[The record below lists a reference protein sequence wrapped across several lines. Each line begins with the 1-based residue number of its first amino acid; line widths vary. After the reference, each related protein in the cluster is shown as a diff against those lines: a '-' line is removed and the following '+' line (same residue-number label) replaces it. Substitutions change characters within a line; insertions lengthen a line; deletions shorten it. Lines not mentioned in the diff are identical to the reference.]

1 VAKRRK
7 IAAYIS
13 LLEKGDVKERRLA
26 ARWLGKPGAEAATQ
40 ALIAALNDSDRFV
53 RSDAARSLGKLMAV
67 SAVPALAA
75 GIMTDKSISVVRS
88 AAEALGAL
96 GLPEAT
102 PALVAAAIQYSDHS
116 GVQHDVKQAIIK
128 IGPQS
133 AAALAQCMAQDAM
146 YTVSKTLLIHLHL
159 NLKGFSFAGPSSVR
173 LSPVLRALIVDEAI
187 SIKPRIAA
195 VDLLLSASS
204 ALAFAG
210 MKRREDAGALCERV
224 AAQNPDPAVRAAA
237 ERMLE
242 ACSLLRA
249 STSSDPFA
257 AQTLLRAGAST
268 SSTNAGEELM
278 RPSSIPDANTKPI
291 KSNTWWKK
299 LLKFRR

>member
-1 VAKRRK
+1 MAKRRK
-7 IAAYIS
+7 ISAYIS
-13 LLEKGDVKERRLA
+13 LLESSDVKERRFA
-26 ARWLGKPGAEAATQ
+26 ARWLGKPGAEAAIPALIQ
-40 ALIAALNDSDRFV
+40 ALKDTDRFV
-53 RSDAARSLGKLMAV
+53 RSDAARSLGKLQAQ

-102 PALVAAAIQYSDHS
+102 PALVAAAIQYREHS

-133 AAALAQCMAQDAM
+133 APPLAQCMAQDAM
-146 YTVSKTLLIHLHL
+146 HTISKTLLVHLHF

-173 LSPVLRALIVDEAI
+173 LSPVIRALMLDDKVPVRA
-187 SIKPRIAA
+187 RIAA
-195 VDLLLSASS
+195 VDSLLLASS

-210 MKRREDAGALCERV
+210 MKRREDAAVLCERV
-224 AAQNPDPAVRAAA
+224 VVQNPDPDVRAGAQ
-237 ERMLE
+237 RMLE

-249 STSSDPFA
+249 SSAYDPKA
-257 AQTLLRAGAST
+257 AQTLLRAGAGTAANQSG
-268 SSTNAGEELM
+268 AELM
-278 RPSSIPDANTKPI
+278 RPADAESSETRHTERDV
-291 KSNTWWKK
+291 WWRK
-299 LLKFRR
+299 LLKWRR